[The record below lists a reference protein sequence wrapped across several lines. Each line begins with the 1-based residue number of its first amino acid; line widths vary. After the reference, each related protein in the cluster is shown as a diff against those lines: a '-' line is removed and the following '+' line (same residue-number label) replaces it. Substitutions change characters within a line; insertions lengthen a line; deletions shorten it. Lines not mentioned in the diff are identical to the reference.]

1 MHMQVNLLPAQYRP
15 KPPVRVWPV
24 VLAVVLMLNL
34 ILTGSYWLTL
44 QLNLTKVNNSIS
56 SVETQVSNLQR
67 QVDEA
72 RWKSELEIA
81 VQKKADYIS
90 AQLVKSTLWHP
101 ALTAIEKAMVPGIY
115 LTEITC
121 TAGNIKINGSADS
134 IKDSYKTIAAFLGS
148 LQLETGVEI
157 VRFINAEPPEK
168 FSLYL
173 SDWYG
178 REVQEDE

>member
-1 MHMQVNLLPAQYRP
+1 MHMQVNLLPPQYRP

-34 ILTGSYWLTL
+34 ILTGTYWLTL

-56 SVETQVSNLQR
+56 SVEAQVSNLQR

-81 VQKKADYIS
+81 VQKKADYIT
-90 AQLVKSTLWHP
+90 AQLAKSILWHP
-101 ALTAIEKAMVPGIY
+101 ALTAIEKAMVPEIV

-121 TAGNIKINGSADS
+121 TAGNIKINGSADRFKS
-134 IKDSYKTIAAFLGS
+134 VAAFLGS

-157 VRFINAEPPEK
+157 VRFISAEPPEK